1 MRITGI
7 ETLPVSVGPGYEY
20 AVIIVLVRTDEGLTG
35 IGEASLAGQGR
46 GVLGILDHFAE
57 LLVGQDP
64 GKIEHWWSE
73 MVRGTFWSTGQ
84 VIMSAVAGID
94 IALWDLKGKRL
105 GVPVYD
111 LLGGP
116 TRERVRVYRH
126 VAGESAEA
134 LVEDALRWREQGFT
148 ALRYGPLA
156 AFDDH
161 SLAHW
166 DPQASIVQTIE
177 ATESLRDALG
187 DEVDLILDA
196 HTMFSPAEAA
206 YLGHALE
213 PYRLYFYEDPIR
225 PLNPLSLRLVRD
237 KVNLPIA
244 TGEQLAHKWEFQP
257 LIENELVDYLRIDM
271 VHAGGITEA
280 KKILAAGEVHGQRS
294 ALHHASS
301 PVNGVACLHVD
312 LAVPNFG
319 IQEWMELEPLYELF
333 PNAPRAQD
341 GYVSRADRSGPRTRV
356 RRGGSAET
364 PLAGRPPAAALL
376 AGRQRRRL
384 LTHLLERPRG
394 DLDRLLEA
402 AGREGR
408 LLLLVETRCR
418 RSPRETGSPSSGSS
432 RPVRATAS
440 RQNVVAARP
449 ARPSRARWESRRGVR
464 RRAATSR
471 SASRRLDRLRAPR

>member
-1 MRITGI
+1 MKITAI
-7 ETLPVSVGPGYEY
+7 ETLPVSVGPGYDY

-35 IGEASLAGQGR
+35 IGEASLGGRGR

-57 LLVGQDP
+57 LLVGRDP
-64 GKIEHWWSE
+64 GRIEHWWSE

-84 VIMSAVAGID
+84 VVMSAVAGID

-126 VAGESAEA
+126 LSGGSARGARRGCAPVPRAGIHGAPLLPA
-134 LVEDALRWREQGFT
+134 RRARR
-148 ALRYGPLA
+148 PLA
-156 AFDDH
+156 T
-161 SLAHW
+161 HW
-166 DPQASIVQTIE
+166 DPQRSIVQTIK
-177 ATESLRDALG
+177 ATEALRLAVGDDA
-187 DEVDLILDA
+187 DLLLDA

-225 PLNPLSLRLVRD
+225 PLNPLSLRMVRD

-301 PVNGVACLHVD
+301 PINGTACLHVD
-312 LAVPNFG
+312 MAVPNFG

-333 PNAPRAQD
+333 PNAPRAKAATWCHREAPGLGLEID
-341 GYVSRADRSGPRTRV
+341 EAEV
-356 RRGGSAET
+356 RR
-364 PLAGRPPAAALL
+364 
-376 AGRQRRRL
+376 
-384 LTHLLERPRG
+384 
-394 DLDRLLEA
+394 
-402 AGREGR
+402 
-408 LLLLVETRCR
+408 
-418 RSPRETGSPSSGSS
+418 
-432 RPVRATAS
+432 
-440 RQNVVAARP
+440 
-449 ARPSRARWESRRGVR
+449 RPSRDAPKCLARPGRTAASPTIDRSRPSCSRWSSNFLGIGTSPATV
-464 RRAATSR
+464 AASIDCSR
-471 SASRRLDRLRAPR
+471 QPGAYGDCCSW